1 VHQGLKIAPRPAPEM
16 KEFLLAQLQWE
27 QYRASRLV
35 LVHILAV
42 SGLLWIPT
50 QLFTWVPLPNWM
62 RTAIAAAC
70 AGCFLCSLFAGMME
84 WRWGRERDRRAGVL
98 PSRWSSD

>member
-1 VHQGLKIAPRPAPEM
+1 VREGLQIVPKTPLEM
-16 KEFLLAQLQWE
+16 KAFLLAQQQWE

-42 SGLLWIPT
+42 SGLSWIPS
-50 QLFTWVPLPNWM
+50 QLFPWVPLPHWM